1 METRCGILDSVATL
15 RIEITELTNSREY
28 AFPLIPFLLGLE
40 YTTST
45 KLPGSGSNFFPT
57 LSRRKT
63 AIRLPLVCVGIV
75 TGFLGIGR
83 WEARALLA
91 DEQLARLK
99 HLTELLGVAERRA
112 YKRFRVGEEG
122 EGDNSDGM

>member
-45 KLPGSGSNFFPT
+45 KLPGSVSNFFPT

-112 YKRFRVGEEG
+112 YKRYRVEEG